1 MNKELVGLNIV
12 SNMKAVVGAL
22 IGAFSVIVSALWDLN
37 EQKMYMQRR
46 RKARLTTERMKY
58 V

>member
-12 SNMKAVVGAL
+12 SNMKPVVGAL
-22 IGAFSVIVSALWDLN
+22 IGAFSVIVSALRDLN

>member
-1 MNKELVGLNIV
+1 MNKELAGLNIV
-12 SNMKAVVGAL
+12 SNMKAIVGAL

-46 RKARLTTERMKY
+46 RKARLTTERMEY

>member
-1 MNKELVGLNIV
+1 MNKELAGLNSV

-22 IGAFSVIVSALWDLN
+22 IRAFSVIVSALRDLN

>member
-1 MNKELVGLNIV
+1 MNKELAGLNSV

-22 IGAFSVIVSALWDLN
+22 IGSFSVIVSALLDLN

>member
-22 IGAFSVIVSALWDLN
+22 IGAFSVIVSALLDLN

>member
-22 IGAFSVIVSALWDLN
+22 IGAFSVIVSELLDLN

>member
-1 MNKELVGLNIV
+1 MNKELAGLNIV
-12 SNMKAVVGAL
+12 SNMKAGVGAL
-22 IGAFSVIVSALWDLN
+22 IGAFSVIVSELLDLN